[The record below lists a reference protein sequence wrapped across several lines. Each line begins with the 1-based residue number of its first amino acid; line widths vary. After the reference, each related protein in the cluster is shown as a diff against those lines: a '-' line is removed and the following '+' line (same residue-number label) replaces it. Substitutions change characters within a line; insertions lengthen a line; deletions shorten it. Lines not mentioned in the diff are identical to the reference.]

1 MNKHNMHITVVLDRS
16 GSMQSIR
23 DDIIGGM
30 NAFMEQQRAGSNDA
44 TVTLVQ
50 FDTEDPFETV
60 YSFLPVGQVPTLTDK
75 TFCPRGGTP
84 LLDATGR
91 TIVNL
96 ETWLAGQPK
105 DQRPNK
111 MVIVVVTD
119 GQENSSREFSLARV
133 KQLIAEKQEKEQWQF
148 VYLSADIGAV
158 DDAINTGFNRDAVMA
173 FDKDAKGTRAMFHSL
188 SEQVVR
194 YSCSAAPQIAFG
206 PKDREKQRSEK
217 TRA

>member
-1 MNKHNMHITVVLDRS
+1 MKKHNMHITVVLDRS

-30 NAFMEQQRAGSNDA
+30 NAFMEQQRAGSDGT

-60 YSFLPVGQVPTLTDK
+60 YSFLPVGQVPELTEK

-84 LLDATGR
+84 LLDATAR

-96 ETWLAGQPK
+96 ETWLAVQPK

-119 GQENSSREFSLARV
+119 GQENSSREFSLAQV

-148 VYLSADIGAV
+148 VYLSADLGAV
-158 DDAINTGFNRDAVMA
+158 DDAIKAGFSRDAVMA
-173 FDKDAKGTRAMFHSL
+173 FDKDTRGTRAMFHSV
-188 SEQVVR
+188 SEQVLK
-194 YSCSAAPQIAFG
+194 YSCKAAPRVEFS
-206 PKDREKQRSEK
+206 PEDREKQRSEK
-217 TRA
+217 ARA